1 MTSLESFSTGSRREK
16 WYFFDSASKY
26 MREMPS
32 PRTLFQ
38 PEAQIAP
45 SSRETLLFGMTSSG
59 STLSCVPRPVHVG
72 HAPNGLL
79 NENMRGVSSSMEM
92 PQSSQA

>member
-1 MTSLESFSTGSRREK
+1 
-16 WYFFDSASKY
+16 
-26 MREMPS
+26 MPS

-45 SSRETLLFGMTSSG
+45 SSRETLLFGMTRSG
-59 STLSCVPRPVHVG
+59 STLSCVPRPVHSG
-72 HAPNGLL
+72 HAPKGLL
-79 NENMRGVSSSMEM
+79 NENMRGVNSSMEM